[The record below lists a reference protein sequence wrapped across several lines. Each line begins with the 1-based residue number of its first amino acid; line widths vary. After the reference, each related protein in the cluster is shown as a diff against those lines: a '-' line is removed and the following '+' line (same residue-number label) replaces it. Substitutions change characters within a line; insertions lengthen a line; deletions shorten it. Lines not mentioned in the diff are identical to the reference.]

1 MLKEK
6 SSALYNYIK
15 YKILSLCYRALI
27 IVACFPWLHYQQY
40 FKYLQLCHRTSD
52 ILNAKH
58 LFTPIRFSQIA
69 KPRSKPLALGVDVVR
84 PQWQAASTGVSII
97 SFPESSQAI
106 LLKLLDAC
114 KLLTAAVNT
123 SLQTLNQL
131 PNLIDDRGCE
141 DVPAVAGMYT
151 DYAFPLCHIF

>member
-1 MLKEK
+1 M
-6 SSALYNYIK
+6 
-15 YKILSLCYRALI
+15 
-27 IVACFPWLHYQQY
+27 
-40 FKYLQLCHRTSD
+40 
-52 ILNAKH
+52 NAKH
-58 LFTPIRFSQIA
+58 LFTPIRFSQIIA

-84 PQWQAASTGVSII
+84 PQWRAASTGISII

-106 LLKLLDAC
+106 LLKLPDAR
-114 KLLTAAVNT
+114 KLLTVAVNT

-151 DYAFPLCHIF
+151 DYAFPLCHILKKKWHADSGLYLYYIDAVISPVSAESKPNI